1 MSRIFTVQ
9 VGRRGNRGAAGKG
22 TKAIEPKEE
31 AGRGRNHL
39 CNSYLCHKL
48 SEHLL
53 LVHLICGRQPLS
65 LLSLIELRQ
74 LQERRADKKRRT
86 GRRGRESKGDDV
98 EQKMRSKQVG
108 WPLKGPSLPV
118 KKGNPSLLLKTE
130 SSLG

>member
-39 CNSYLCHKL
+39 CNSYLCHEL

-74 LQERRADKKRRT
+74 LQERREEENEKRDGGGER
-86 GRRGRESKGDDV
+86 
-98 EQKMRSKQVG
+98 
-108 WPLKGPSLPV
+108 V
-118 KKGNPSLLLKTE
+118 KAVM
-130 SSLG
+130 